1 MLMYSS
7 YNIMTFECIYIH
19 LYFLTVIRAPFICR
33 W

>member
-1 MLMYSS
+1 MCPS
-7 YNIMTFECIYIH
+7 YNIMSFEYIYIH